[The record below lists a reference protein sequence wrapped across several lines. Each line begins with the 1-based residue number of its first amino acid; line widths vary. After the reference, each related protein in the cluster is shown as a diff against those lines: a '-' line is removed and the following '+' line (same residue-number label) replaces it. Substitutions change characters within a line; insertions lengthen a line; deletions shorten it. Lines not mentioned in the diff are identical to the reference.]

1 MSDQPVG
8 ATAFFAQR
16 RTILT
21 VLSIPAA
28 VILIVVSTILF
39 GTNSHR
45 LHTGSVAALEN
56 AATEYLRLQGV
67 DVAHVEVAGSVSTV
81 DQYWG
86 EFLAQPTTTAE
97 AQRFQSAY
105 GFARFEHST
114 YTAPGGTQVISTYGW
129 VVVAIGTADVGCAGP
144 ASTRV
149 PASVLAGFRATCSAS
164 VGHS

>member
-1 MSDQPVG
+1 MSDERVG
-8 ATAFFAQR
+8 AAAFFAQR

-67 DVAHVEVAGSVSTV
+67 DVAHVEVAGTVSTV

-86 EFLAQPTTTAE
+86 EFLAQPTTTA
-97 AQRFQSAY
+97 AALHFQSAY
-105 GFARFEHST
+105 GFAHFEHTT
-114 YTAPGGTQVISTYGW
+114 YTAPGSSQVIPSYGW
-129 VVVAIGTADVGCAGP
+129 VIVAIGTADVGCAGP

-149 PASVLAGFRATCSAS
+149 PPAVLAGFRATCSTDG
-164 VGHS
+164 GHS